1 MELRRVEVKLFNVE
15 SIVTKKATVP
25 MALGHK
31 CRKSYMELV
40 LKRGSVKMQVY
51 GKSQSQMGPGWIFFT
66 DGQFLPI
73 PRELVFIFDKITYYL
88 CLICNGRDR

>member
-1 MELRRVEVKLFNVE
+1 
-15 SIVTKKATVP
+15 

-73 PRELVFIFDKITYYL
+73 PRELFFIFDKITYYV